1 MSRLQELIA
10 ELCPDGVEYKALGDA
25 LVRTANIKWAEHRDE
40 EYQYIDLTSVSR
52 VGHRIEST
60 ETIDAQSAP
69 SRAQQIVSAG
79 DILFGA
85 TRPTL
90 MRYCEVPQEYDG
102 QIAST
107 GYAVFRL
114 NTSIAIPRFVMH
126 CLGTDEFMAH
136 LETYQKGSAYP
147 AISMRDLKKFRIP
160 VPPIEVQREVVR
172 ILDEYTSA
180 HDELVRQLE
189 EEMVLREQSDALS
202 FQRYLDEWIGTT
214 SEIMMLK
221 ELVLP
226 GRKISY
232 GIVQPGEGGT
242 GDLGV
247 IRPIDIKNSRIN
259 VGGIKYVDRSK
270 EDGYQRTKLQGG
282 EILVVVRGTTGE
294 IAVAPDECKGMN
306 VTRGIAVIAT
316 NDSVVDRGYLF
327 DFLRG
332 ESAQRYIANNTR
344 GTALR
349 QINISDLEKL
359 KIPVLRDSLREMFAE
374 ARSKAQTMSDAHHRL
389 IHELSTEISL
399 ENQRLSQIRNQLL
412 SFPEKAAK
420 R

>member
-1 MSRLQELIA
+1 MSRLSELIA
-10 ELCPDGVEYKALGDA
+10 ELCPYGVEYRALEEVA
-25 LVRTANIKWAEHRDE
+25 ELVRGSGLQKKDFSETGVGCIHYGQIHTKFGAYTDVVLSYVPE
-40 EYQYIDLTSVSR
+40 ELAKKLTVVHPGDVVVAATS
-52 VGHRIEST
+52 E
-60 ETIDAQSAP
+60 D
-69 SRAQQIVSAG
+69 VSACCKAVAWMG
-79 DILFGA
+79 DVDVVTGGHCVVVRHDLDPKYLSYCFQTDSFYAQKKRFAAGVKVIE
-85 TRPTL
+85 
-90 MRYCEVPQEYDG
+90 MR
-102 QIAST
+102 
-107 GYAVFRL
+107 
-114 NTSIAIPRFVMH
+114 
-126 CLGTDEFMAH
+126 TDKLAR
-136 LETYQKGSAYP
+136 
-147 AISMRDLKKFRIP
+147 IRIP

-172 ILDEYTSA
+172 ILDEYTA
-180 HDELVRQLE
+180 AYDELVRQLE
-189 EEMVLREQSDALS
+189 QEIELRKQSDALS
-202 FQRYLDEWIGTT
+202 YQRYLDEWIGAT
-214 SEIMMLK
+214 SETMMLK

-247 IRPIDIKNSRIN
+247 IRPIDIKNSHIN

-359 KIPVLRDSLREMFAE
+359 KIPVLRDSLREGFAE
-374 ARSKAQTMSDAHHRL
+374 ARSKAQTMTDAHYGL
-389 IHELSTEISL
+389 IHELSTGISL
-399 ENQRLSQIRNQLL
+399 ENQLLSQIRNQLL
-412 SFPEKAAK
+412 SFPEKVA
-420 R
+420 